1 MTDLLVFAGHLS
13 QMTLPNFNFYACL
26 CQRIFVHDE
35 STTGFVELLLSWTFF
50 SFLFLVADLDTSQSF
65 GSYYNSL
72 MELHVGTIL

>member
-50 SFLFLVADLDTSQSF
+50 SLLIFSS
-65 GSYYNSL
+65 
-72 MELHVGTIL
+72 